1 MRQRHIYAAI
11 QKAHEEKGYP
21 IELACILTAFGSA
34 TPRFLSAMCGANRE
48 CWTDYVRRSRSLPLR
63 FSWGQDTNAAQPF
76 TAAALSGADPAWN
89 STGVPVSSGFPT
101 AASCLLTCYCRPA
114 VGWLTLLLWLQW
126 AIEIQDFDRE
136 DYIMA
141 GKKTIPAED
150 PEQPQSA
157 GSMDRTG
164 NPTEKSVRT
173 LRSTV
178 ARNCLRPIAYLSN
191 FTLLDN
197 LILLNTQHVT
207 DGIPGH
213 SASDANSGLLPQ
225 NLLEDFANCG
235 T

>member
-1 MRQRHIYAAI
+1 
-11 QKAHEEKGYP
+11 
-21 IELACILTAFGSA
+21 
-34 TPRFLSAMCGANRE
+34 
-48 CWTDYVRRSRSLPLR
+48 
-63 FSWGQDTNAAQPF
+63 
-76 TAAALSGADPAWN
+76 
-89 STGVPVSSGFPT
+89 
-101 AASCLLTCYCRPA
+101 
-114 VGWLTLLLWLQW
+114 
-126 AIEIQDFDRE
+126 
-136 DYIMA
+136 MA

-207 DGIPGH
+207 DGIPGR

>member
-1 MRQRHIYAAI
+1 
-11 QKAHEEKGYP
+11 
-21 IELACILTAFGSA
+21 
-34 TPRFLSAMCGANRE
+34 
-48 CWTDYVRRSRSLPLR
+48 
-63 FSWGQDTNAAQPF
+63 
-76 TAAALSGADPAWN
+76 
-89 STGVPVSSGFPT
+89 
-101 AASCLLTCYCRPA
+101 
-114 VGWLTLLLWLQW
+114 
-126 AIEIQDFDRE
+126 
-136 DYIMA
+136 MA

-225 NLLEDFANCG
+225 NLLEDFAIAVPDIVNYNTPHPVSRRITADTVPAPQKWNLKIRKDPFHIHKQGHIPAYYAGRRVSGTTPGSSQDYACG
-235 T
+235 I